1 MATTGEVIPRISGQ
15 LLVPPQAQA
24 QDVCGIMNGPMG
36 TAAEQGALAG
46 HTSDPHTPL
55 GAQPSVS
62 KPHSSD
68 SEGSLG
74 ADVKGSAQNGL
85 EDDKDKSRPA
95 AEAIAATAAQM
106 PKTGHRGSKALA
118 NSSAAASSFRGAL
131 QQEMAFSM
139 EVGTADLARSLATAL
154 AGGCSPAQQQIAARD
169 KLDASAAQGAA
180 QMSAQTSHTWS
191 LPSGGT
197 AHRCTFP
204 LAPVSVWPLNTLQ
217 ALARFLLLSG
227 QCLLDIPMHTQQVPA

>member
-1 MATTGEVIPRISGQ
+1 MATTGEVVPRISGK

-36 TAAEQGALAG
+36 TALAG

-62 KPHSSD
+62 KPRASD

-74 ADVKGSAQNGL
+74 AGLKGSAQNGL
-85 EDDKDKSRPA
+85 EDDKDKSRPG
-95 AEAIAATAAQM
+95 AEAIAATDAQM

-118 NSSAAASSFRGAL
+118 SSSAAATSFRGAL

-154 AGGCSPAQQQIAARD
+154 AGCSPAQQQIAARD
-169 KLDASAAQGAA
+169 KLDASAAQGAT

-204 LAPVSVWPLNTLQ
+204 
-217 ALARFLLLSG
+217 
-227 QCLLDIPMHTQQVPA
+227 